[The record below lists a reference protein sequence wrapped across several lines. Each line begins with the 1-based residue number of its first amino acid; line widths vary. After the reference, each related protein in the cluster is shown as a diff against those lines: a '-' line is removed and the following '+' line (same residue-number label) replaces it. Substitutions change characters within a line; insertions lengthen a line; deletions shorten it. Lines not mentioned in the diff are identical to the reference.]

1 MDNSYQAC
9 FETAVIL
16 AGGKSKRMGFD
27 KQLLEKDHK
36 RLTVA
41 LAESLLKLFDQVYVV
56 TNTPELYRGLA
67 VRTCSD
73 LYPGQG
79 PMAGIHSAFR
89 ASGSE
94 CIFVIACDMTGISPD
109 LIRYQAERFC
119 RAWSRE
125 NHAAVSRSDGAKP
138 GSIAVASRSD
148 GAKPGS
154 IAVASRSDGTEP
166 GSITAASKSDGAD
179 SGSIAVASRSDGAEP
194 GSITA
199 ASKSDGADSGSI
211 AAASRSY
218 SAQPSD
224 AEACM
229 ICPDGKIEPF
239 HGFYRRS
246 LLEDIERRL
255 QAQRNSLTGMLMD
268 HEILRISREEAGRY
282 ADLQNLFR
290 NINTPGDYRKYLE
303 TEAEQ

>member
-1 MDNSYQAC
+1 LMDNSYQAC

-148 GAKPGS
+148 GA
-154 IAVASRSDGTEP
+154 EP
-166 GSITAASKSDGAD
+166 GSITA
-179 SGSIAVASRSDGAEP
+179 ASRSDGAEP

-199 ASKSDGADSGSI
+199 AGKSDGADSGSI

>member
-73 LYPGQG
+73 LYPSQG
-79 PMAGIHSAFR
+79 HMAGIHSAFR
-89 ASGSE
+89 ARGSE

-125 NHAAVSRSDGAKP
+125 NHAAVSRSDGAQP
-138 GSIAVASRSD
+138 G
-148 GAKPGS
+148 
-154 IAVASRSDGTEP
+154 
-166 GSITAASKSDGAD
+166 
-179 SGSIAVASRSDGAEP
+179 
-194 GSITA
+194 
-199 ASKSDGADSGSI
+199 
-211 AAASRSY
+211 
-218 SAQPSD
+218 D